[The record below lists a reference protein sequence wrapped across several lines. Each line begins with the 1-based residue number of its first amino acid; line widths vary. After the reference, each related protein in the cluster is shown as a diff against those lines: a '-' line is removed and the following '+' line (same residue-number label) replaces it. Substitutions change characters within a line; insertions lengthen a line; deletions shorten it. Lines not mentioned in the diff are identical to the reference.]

1 MVRTLQSS
9 AARHGELLEGL
20 LPPLK
25 AFETLLAVQQPREE
39 QVNGLFTDTIDLFAE
54 CAGKH
59 RPVPDKDKARLAHR
73 VWINHLRQ
81 WSRNEA
87 TAARLG
93 LEPAVLQQIADVLV
107 VTSYRLNLPQQLQRI
122 VEADKAALHS
132 CMP

>member
-54 CAGKH
+54 N
-59 RPVPDKDKARLAHR
+59 AR
-73 VWINHLRQ
+73 
-81 WSRNEA
+81 
-87 TAARLG
+87 
-93 LEPAVLQQIADVLV
+93 
-107 VTSYRLNLPQQLQRI
+107 
-122 VEADKAALHS
+122 KAAVCTRPKTKRAWRTKS
-132 CMP
+132 G